1 MNFSNLGNSIKYNRE
16 LLNLTQESL
25 AEMINVSPHYIYELE
40 RGLKLPSLKTPIAL
54 SETLHTGIDNLL
66 SIQPQIAD
74 TTDDELNL
82 LIYKLNAEQRNNLSK
97 ILKPLLPHLKL

>member
-40 RGLKLPSLKTPIAL
+40 RGLKLPSLKILIAL

-66 SIQPQIAD
+66 SIQPQITD
-74 TTDDELNL
+74 TRDDELNL
-82 LIYKLNAEQRNNLSK
+82 LINKLNAEQRNNLSK

>member
-40 RGLKLPSLKTPIAL
+40 RGLKLPSLKILIAL

-66 SIQPQIAD
+66 SIQPQITD

-82 LIYKLNAEQRNNLSK
+82 LINKLNTEQRNNLSK

>member
-25 AEMINVSPHYIYELE
+25 AEMINISPHYIYELE
-40 RGLKLPSLKTPIAL
+40 RGLKLPSLKILIAL

-82 LIYKLNAEQRNNLSK
+82 LINKLNAEQRNNLSK

>member
-40 RGLKLPSLKTPIAL
+40 RGLKLPSLKILIAL

-82 LIYKLNAEQRNNLSK
+82 LINKLNTEQRNNLSK

>member
-40 RGLKLPSLKTPIAL
+40 RGLKLPSLKILIAL

-82 LIYKLNAEQRNNLSK
+82 LINKLNAEQRNNLSK